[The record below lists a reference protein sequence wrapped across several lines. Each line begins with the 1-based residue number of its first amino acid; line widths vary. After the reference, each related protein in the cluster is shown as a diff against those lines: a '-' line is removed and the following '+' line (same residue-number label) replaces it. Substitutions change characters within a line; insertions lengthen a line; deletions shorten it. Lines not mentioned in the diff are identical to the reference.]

1 MQPRFYNSLG
11 REVEDFK
18 SIKAGEVSLYSCG
31 PTVYDY
37 MHIGN
42 LRKFVF
48 DDTLRR
54 PLEAAGYKVKHAMN
68 ITDVGHL
75 VSDEDEGED
84 KLQKAAKREGKTVWE
99 VADFFIKAFKKDVSA
114 LNILPPNAHTGKG
127 DYSKATD
134 FIPEQLK
141 MVEIL
146 IKKGYAYQSD
156 QAIYFDVTKLPNYGE
171 LTGQRLSDKEV
182 GARSEVVT
190 DNNKRHPQDFALWF
204 FRVGRF
210 ADHDM
215 RWASPWGDGFP
226 GWHLECSA
234 IIHAVLDDP
243 IDIHTGGVDNIG
255 THHVNEMAQ
264 TEAAY
269 GHELAN
275 YWMHGEHLLVNEQRM
290 GKSLGNFYTLSD
302 VKKNGYDPLALRL
315 LFLQAHYRSQMNF
328 TWEALDGAQKFLN
341 RLQAWADLK
350 FQPKLGHKKTAGH
363 AYAPALQKIRLALN
377 DDLNTGQAIAILSGL
392 ADTAERGGV
401 DIKKLQPFLKQ
412 IDELLGLNLSN
423 RSDINAAAKKII
435 TERETARKANNWEV
449 ADKLRSKL
457 LGQSIEINDTPHG
470 PVWFKKS

>member
-11 REVEDFK
+11 REIEDFK
-18 SIKAGEVSLYSCG
+18 PIKAGDVSLYSCG

-54 PLEAAGYKVKHAMN
+54 TLEAAGYKVKHAMN

-84 KLQKAAKREGKTVWE
+84 KLEKAAKREGKTVWG
-99 VADFFIKAFKKDVSA
+99 VADYFIKTFKNDISS
-114 LNILPPNAHTGKG
+114 LNILAPNAHMGND

-156 QAIYFDVTKLPNYGE
+156 QAIYFDVTKLPSYGE

-182 GARSEVVT
+182 GARPDVVT
-190 DNNKRHPQDFALWF
+190 DKNKRHPQDFALWF
-204 FRVGRF
+204 FTVGRF
-210 ADHDM
+210 TDHDM
-215 RWASPWGDGFP
+215 RWASPWGEGFP

-269 GHELAN
+269 GHKLAN

-290 GKSLGNFYTLSD
+290 GKSLGNFYTLTD
-302 VKKNGYDPLALRL
+302 VTRKGYDPLALRL

-350 FQPKLGHKKTAGH
+350 FQPQLGHKKTVGN
-363 AYAPALQKIRLALN
+363 AYVPALQKIKRALN
-377 DDLNTGQAIAILSGL
+377 DDLNTGQAIAVLSVL
-392 ADTAERGGV
+392 ADAAEHGGV
-401 DIKKLQPFLKQ
+401 DTKKLEPFLKQ
-412 IDELLGLNLSN
+412 IDELFGLNLSN
-423 RSDINAAAKKII
+423 RGDISAAAKII
-435 TERETARKANNWEV
+435 IAERETARKANNWDM

-457 LGQSIEINDTPHG
+457 LDQSIEINDTPHG